1 MRSALEGERKQVTVL
16 CAEIVGCSTLAERL
30 DPEDLLTLVGGC
42 FAILAEQ
49 VHRYEGTITQFTN
62 DSIMALFDASITQE
76 DHAGRA
82 LHAALGIQGALREYQ
97 GEVERSWGVP
107 LQMRLGLHTG
117 TVVVGRIGDNL
128 RMDYTVQGDTTYL
141 AARLQ
146 QMAPPVAI
154 WVSEATY
161 RVARDAFVWQA
172 VGLMAVQGQ
181 TAPVSVYA
189 PLSPREARSRF
200 EVRARQELT
209 RFVGRAS
216 ELRRLLAAWER
227 AEQGAGQVVSMVGEA
242 GIGKSRSRTMSCPH

>member
-1 MRSALEGERKQVTVL
+1 LEGERKQVTVL
-16 CAEIVGCSTLAERL
+16 CAEIVGYNTLAERL

-42 FAILAEQ
+42 FALLAKEVQ
-49 VHRYEGTITQFTN
+49 RYEGTITQFTN
-62 DSIMALFDASITQE
+62 DSLMALFGVSMTYE

-82 LHAALGIQGALREYQ
+82 LHAALGIQEVLREYQ
-97 GEVERSWGVP
+97 EEVERGWGVP

-117 TVVVGRIGDNL
+117 TVVIGRIGDNL
-128 RMDYTVQGDTTYL
+128 RMDYTVQGETTHL

-146 QMAPPVAI
+146 QMAPPGAI

-172 VGLMAVQGQ
+172 VGLMAVPGQ
-181 TAPVSVYA
+181 PTPVSVYA

-209 RFVGRAS
+209 RFVGRAP
-216 ELRRLLAAWER
+216 ELRRLLEAWER
-227 AEQGAGQVVSMVGEA
+227 AE
-242 GIGKSRSRTMSCPH
+242 